1 MGFNNFK
8 IVERNTPT
16 PVLLARVKAYAERRY
31 DGNLLDLVQNYSY
44 PEEAFGGK
52 ARDAYSLR
60 RLVKYFVKPSQVNVV
75 KLAKVIEFGRVAS
88 VLYPRRGPNPVM
100 VDNRAL
106 DGFMDRFHE
115 RGCADLDCEECRY
128 CHGFAD
134 KAVRIDPEWRAR
146 MEPIYDDLIAETD
159 GGGFW
164 APYSATVAETP
175 GAIAK
180 MMSELAG

>member
-1 MGFNNFK
+1 
-8 IVERNTPT
+8 
-16 PVLLARVKAYAERRY
+16 
-31 DGNLLDLVQNYSY
+31 VQ
-44 PEEAFGGK
+44 
-52 ARDAYSLR
+52 
-60 RLVKYFVKPSQVNVV
+60 
-75 KLAKVIEFGRVAS
+75 
-88 VLYPRRGPNPVM
+88 

-115 RGCADLDCEECRY
+115 RGCSDLDCEECRY
-128 CHGFAD
+128 CHAFAD

-175 GAIAK
+175 AAVAK
-180 MMSELAG
+180 MMSGLAG